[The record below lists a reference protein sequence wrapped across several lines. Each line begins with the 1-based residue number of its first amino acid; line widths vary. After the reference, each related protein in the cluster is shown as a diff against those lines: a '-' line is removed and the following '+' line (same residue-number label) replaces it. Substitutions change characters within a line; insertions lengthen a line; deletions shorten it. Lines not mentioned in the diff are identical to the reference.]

1 MNKGKKLLRKE
12 YKEFASKLSMECQ
25 QINDAEN
32 SPLIS
37 EKDLM
42 LMLEPIIAE
51 TLICKFYVK
60 DNEILFNFFNG
71 QNFSLT
77 AKELERTPKSDEAV

>member
-1 MNKGKKLLRKE
+1 
-12 YKEFASKLSMECQ
+12 
-25 QINDAEN
+25 
-32 SPLIS
+32 
-37 EKDLM
+37 
-42 LMLEPIIAE
+42 MLEPIIAE